1 MYDKYLYD
9 AAQKSSDDF
18 EMAANIVARDSLKLA
33 TECAAVAFVQ
43 ALDSMY
49 PKYNASAFFGS
60 FTMIGNG
67 DSKRWRVFAT
77 LARCCE
83 VLCEDSEVRDAVISA
98 LIVPLAKFM
107 SNVVRGRSGT

>member
-49 PKYNASAFFGS
+49 PKYNAPAFFGKANGAGEFDF
-60 FTMIGNG
+60 FT
-67 DSKRWRVFAT
+67 RRVRELLFGGAFWAT
-77 LARCCE
+77 P
-83 VLCEDSEVRDAVISA
+83 SA
-98 LIVPLAKFM
+98 GALPA
-107 SNVVRGRSGT
+107 S

>member
-1 MYDKYLYD
+1 MVRRQRQCLFEDDLYADLCSGSGETLYDKYLHD

-49 PKYNASAFFGS
+49 PKYNAPAF
-60 FTMIGNG
+60 
-67 DSKRWRVFAT
+67 
-77 LARCCE
+77 LE
-83 VLCEDSEVRDAVISA
+83 A
-98 LIVPLAKFM
+98 LL
-107 SNVVRGRSGT
+107 